1 MSASNL
7 PQSNAYKYALHSFAK
22 PNLIVCAIPGDG
34 LGVKKTKD
42 N

>member
-7 PQSNAYKYALHSFAK
+7 PQSFAYKYELHSFAK
-22 PNLIVCAIPGDG
+22 PNLIVCSIPGYV